1 MNAAALAQLMQEV
14 QRLADA
20 VRDARAEHLAERGV
34 GAFDRRLLGLLE
46 SAGRPVTTH
55 RLARRL
61 LCPVSDVNERLRSLR
76 ERGWVAEAPMQ
87 RGHRATVELCP
98 VGRRELEA
106 LRRAERQSEAVL
118 DAAFDEST
126 VRAATALLR
135 AARGRLQG
143 GRQRRGRARRRAVVV
158 SAEPDRPRR
167 ALATGAGSAGGV
179 VA

>member
-1 MNAAALAQLMQEV
+1 MNAATLAQLLQEV

-20 VRDARAEHLAERGV
+20 VRDARAEHLEERGV
-34 GAFDRRLLGLLE
+34 DAFDRRLLGLLE
-46 SAGRPVTTH
+46 SARRPVTTH

-61 LCPVSDVNERLRSLR
+61 LCPVSDVNQRLRALR
-76 ERGWVAEAPMQ
+76 EHGWVAEVTVQ
-87 RGHRATVELCP
+87 HGHRATVELCP

-106 LRRAERQSEAVL
+106 LRRAERQSEAVM
-118 DAAFDEST
+118 DGVFDEAT
-126 VRAATALLR
+126 VRAAIVLLR

-143 GRQRRGRARRRAVVV
+143 SRQRRGRARRREVVV